1 MRAVVQRVSQAGV
14 TVAGEVVARIGHG
27 LLVYAAA
34 TPDDSADDVRYTAE
48 KLAHLRIFP
57 DEAGK
62 MNLDVTQVK
71 GDVLLVSAFTVY
83 ADARK
88 GRRPSF
94 DASASGEVAEPLVS
108 ALARA
113 LRGFGLTVESGRFG
127 AHMLVESV
135 NDGPICILLDSRRT
149 F

>member
-1 MRAVVQRVSQAGV
+1 
-14 TVAGEVVARIGHG
+14 
-27 LLVYAAA
+27 
-34 TPDDSADDVRYTAE
+34 
-48 KLAHLRIFP
+48 
-57 DEAGK
+57 

-94 DASASGEVAEPLVS
+94 DACARGEVAEPLVS

>member
-1 MRAVVQRVSQAGV
+1 VQRVSQAGGPWP
-14 TVAGEVVARIGHG
+14 AGRRTIGPG

-94 DASASGEVAEPLVS
+94 DACARGEVAEPLVS